1 MRTAPWSRCRATRTT
16 PTRRSGYPAG
26 KPFAALEPM
35 AARTNGLVDGDTHL
49 VVPGDGFTT
58 RFTLTVA

>member
-1 MRTAPWSRCRATRTT
+1 VWV
-16 PTRRSGYPAG
+16 PAG